1 MLWFFF
7 VAALSLERV
16 ITVYAVKKKGGIT
29 FFLIY
34 NRGRGQWEWD
44 DADNY
49 IPVEQ

>member
-1 MLWFFF
+1 MFEVQERFRQT
-7 VAALSLERV
+7 ERV

-34 NRGRGQWEWD
+34 NRERGQWEWD
-44 DADNY
+44 DADNF

>member
-1 MLWFFF
+1 MFEVQERFKQT
-7 VAALSLERV
+7 ERV
-16 ITVYAVKKKGGIT
+16 ITVYAVKKKKGGIT

-44 DADNY
+44 DTDNY

>member
-1 MLWFFF
+1 MFEVQERFGQT
-7 VAALSLERV
+7 ERV

-34 NRGRGQWEWD
+34 NRRRGQWEWD